1 MGYIGENYDSWELAD
16 LMQKELVGHRI
27 VAMTEEVIKLD
38 NGVTLNIQLNEGCG
52 GCSSGWSELDVVN
65 FNKKYSEAAV
75 MNVVYESYYT
85 DKEKN
90 KNYGQDEFKI
100 FIYLVNKEVIEIDG
114 DEGVGNGEYGS
125 GFWIS
130 VTR

>member
-1 MGYIGENYDSWELAD
+1 MLRE
-16 LMQKELVGHRI
+16 ELVGHRI
-27 VAMTEEVIKLD
+27 IYMNEEVIKLD

-65 FNKKYSEAAV
+65 FDKKYSEAAV

-90 KNYGQDEFKI
+90 KNYSQDEFKI

-114 DEGVGNGEYGS
+114 DEGVGNGCYGS
-125 GFWIS
+125 GFWVS